1 MQEEFK
7 ILAAAE
13 SGNLALFESLI
24 TPTTNFNF
32 VDTNGLSALMHA
44 AANDHVTITSN
55 LIQAGAQLD
64 LQDKYGRSALMFA
77 ASRP

>member
-32 VDTNGLSALMHA
+32 VDTNGLSTLMI
-44 AANDHVTITSN
+44 V
-55 LIQAGAQLD
+55 
-64 LQDKYGRSALMFA
+64 
-77 ASRP
+77 SRLN